1 MNNKLKEI
9 AVRLQQILDQI
20 TLLQNEYQSLYQ
32 EKEKLISLEEKK
44 IRIIYQQK
52 KDFYYFLKGL
62 LDELIPLLMVGKIAV
77 ENLVIL
83 LLVQMSGNMAFVT
96 NLKLNV
102 QTVKAV
108 NYYPSH
114 KKFFILI

>member
-1 MNNKLKEI
+1 MNIKAFIKKKKNLYRLK
-9 AVRLQQILDQI
+9 
-20 TLLQNEYQSLYQ
+20 
-32 EKEKLISLEEKK
+32 KK

-62 LDELIPLLMVGKIAV
+62 LDELIPLLIVGKIAV
-77 ENLVIL
+77 ENLVIP
-83 LLVQMSGNMAFVT
+83 LLVQMSGNMEFVT

-102 QTVKAV
+102 QTVKAA

-114 KKFFILI
+114 QKFFILI

>member
-1 MNNKLKEI
+1 MNIKAFIKKKKILYRLK
-9 AVRLQQILDQI
+9 
-20 TLLQNEYQSLYQ
+20 
-32 EKEKLISLEEKK
+32 KK

-62 LDELIPLLMVGKIAV
+62 LDELIPLLIVGKIAV

>member
-32 EKEKLISLEEKK
+32 EKENLYRLKKK

-62 LDELIPLLMVGKIAV
+62 LDELIPLLIVGKIAV